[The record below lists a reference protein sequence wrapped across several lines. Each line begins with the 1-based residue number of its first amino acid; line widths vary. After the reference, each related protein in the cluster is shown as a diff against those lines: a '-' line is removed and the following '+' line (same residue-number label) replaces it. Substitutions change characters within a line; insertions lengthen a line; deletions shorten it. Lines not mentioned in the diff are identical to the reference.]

1 MFSKE
6 SYCFLLLIYNSGI
19 IIPKKH
25 YIWGLQSLN
34 MIKRDLE
41 EEINKRFGKGKAI
54 LLIGPRQVGKTT
66 LFNKLL
72 ENRQHLFLSGD
83 DPTVRKLL
91 TNPNIE
97 QLKNIIGNYNVV
109 FIDEAQRIDNIG
121 LTLKLIADQLKSVQL
136 LVSGS
141 SAFELNNQTQEP
153 LTGRKWEYQLYP
165 ISWTEFENNVGY
177 LKAQQQL
184 ELRIV
189 YGMYPD
195 VINNS
200 GDEKGILK
208 QLTDSYLYK
217 DILSYGGI
225 RKPEVLEK
233 LLRALAFQIGSEV
246 SYNELAQLI
255 GIDKKTVSNYI
266 DLLCQAF
273 VIFKL
278 PSFSKNLRN
287 EIKTNQKIYFYDTGV
302 RNMIIGDLNPL
313 IVRQDKGNLWENYL
327 IAERLKYNV
336 YSGSLAKAYFWR
348 TLQQQE
354 IDYVEEEA
362 GKVTGFEIKWNPKSK
377 VKIPKIFLETY
388 NTDVKVITN
397 ENFREFLK

>member
-1 MFSKE
+1 ME
-6 SYCFLLLIYNSGI
+6 NR
-19 IIPKKH
+19 IPEKH
-25 YIWGLQSLN
+25 YIWGIQSLN
-34 MIKRDLE
+34 MINRVLE
-41 EEINKRFGKGKAI
+41 NTIKNRFGTGKAI

-72 ENRQHLFLSGD
+72 EGKEYLFLNGD

-91 TNPNIE
+91 SNPNLE
-97 QLKNIIGNYNVV
+97 QLKNIIGNHNTV

-121 LTLKLIADQLKSVQL
+121 LTLKLITDQLKSVQL

-165 ISWTEFENNVGY
+165 ISWGEFESYVGF
-177 LKAQQQL
+177 LKAEQQL
-184 ELRIV
+184 ELRVI

-195 VINNS
+195 VINNF
-200 GDEKGILK
+200 GEEKDILK

-246 SYNELAQLI
+246 SYNELSQLL
-255 GIDKKTVSNYI
+255 GIDKKTVATYI
-266 DLLCQAF
+266 DLLSQAF

-302 RNMIIGDLNPL
+302 RNMIIGDLSPMND
-313 IVRQDKGNLWENYL
+313 RQDKGNLWENFL
-327 IAERLKYNV
+327 ISERLKYRAYNN
-336 YSGSLAKAYFWR
+336 SLAKGYFWR
-348 TLQQQE
+348 TVQQQE

-362 GKVTGFEIKWNPKSK
+362 GKLKGFEIKWNPKNK
-377 VKIPKIFLETY
+377 VKIPKTFLEAYDTEV
-388 NTDVKVITN
+388 NIINRD
-397 ENFREFLK
+397 NFREFLK

>member
-1 MFSKE
+1 
-6 SYCFLLLIYNSGI
+6 
-19 IIPKKH
+19 
-25 YIWGLQSLN
+25 

-41 EEINKRFGKGKAI
+41 EKIIKRFGTGKAI

-72 ENRQHLFLSGD
+72 EGKEYLFLNGD
-83 DPTVRKLL
+83 DPTVRKLIS
-91 TNPNIE
+91 NPNLE
-97 QLKNIIGNYNVV
+97 QLKNIIGNYKIV

-121 LTLKLIADQLKSVQL
+121 LTLKLITDQLQFVQL

-165 ISWTEFENNVGY
+165 ISWGEFENNVGY
-177 LKAQQQL
+177 LKAEQQL
-184 ELRIV
+184 ELRII

-195 VINNS
+195 VINNF
-200 GDEKGILK
+200 GDEKEILK

-217 DILSYGGI
+217 DLLSYGGI
-225 RKPEVLEK
+225 RKPEILEK

-246 SYNELAQLI
+246 SYNELAQLL

-266 DLLCQAF
+266 DLLCQAY
-273 VIFKL
+273 VVFKL

-313 IVRQDKGNLWENYL
+313 EVRQDKGNLWENFL
-327 IAERLKYNV
+327 IAERLKYNA
-336 YSGSLAKAYFWR
+336 YNGSLSKGYFWR
-348 TLQQQE
+348 TVQQQE

-362 GKVTGFEIKWNPKSK
+362 GTITGFEIKWNSKSK
-377 VKIPKIFLETY
+377 VKIPKTFTEAY
-388 NTDVKVITN
+388 NTEVKIIHK
-397 ENFREFLK
+397 ENFREFLKNTE

>member
-1 MFSKE
+1 
-6 SYCFLLLIYNSGI
+6 
-19 IIPKKH
+19 
-25 YIWGLQSLN
+25 
-34 MIKRDLE
+34 MIKRTLE
-41 EEINKRFGKGKAI
+41 SQIDQRFGKGKAI

-72 ENRQHLFLSGD
+72 ENKEHLFLNGD
-83 DPTVRKLL
+83 DPTVRKIL

-97 QLKNIIGNYNVV
+97 QLKNIIGNYTIV
-109 FIDEAQRIDNIG
+109 FIDEAQRIENIG
-121 LTLKLIADQLKSVQL
+121 FTLKLITDQLTTVQL

-165 ISWTEFENNVGY
+165 ISWTEFENNAGY

-195 VINNS
+195 VINNL
-200 GDEKGILK
+200 GDEKEILK

-225 RKPEVLEK
+225 RKPELLEK

-246 SYNELAQLI
+246 SYNELSQLL

-266 DLLCQAF
+266 DLLCQTF

-313 IVRQDKGNLWENYL
+313 EIRQDKGNLWENFL
-327 IAERLKYNV
+327 IAERVKHNAYNN
-336 YSGSLAKAYFWR
+336 SLAKGYFWR
-348 TLQQQE
+348 TVQQQE
-354 IDYVEEEA
+354 IDYVEELA
-362 GKVTGFEIKWNPKSK
+362 GVVTGYEIKWNPKSK
-377 VKIPKIFLETY
+377 IKIPKTFINTY
-388 NTDVKVITN
+388 KTKVRVINN
-397 ENFREFLK
+397 ENFRAFF